1 VAGDDEGL
9 MNSRCITCPSAS
21 PQMLPRWRSAIT
33 RCSGV
38 TGEGKSWWLPPQ
50 APIAKAA
57 NKAAVRPTD
66 LRIAGDDRSRGAA
79 HGFD

>member
-1 VAGDDEGL
+1 
-9 MNSRCITCPSAS
+9 
-21 PQMLPRWRSAIT
+21 MLPRWRSAIT

-50 APIAKAA
+50 APIAIAA
-57 NKAAVRPTD
+57 MTAAVRLTD
-66 LRIAGDDRSRGAA
+66 PRIAGDDPSPGAA